1 MSFAKIKRRSF
12 SSPRVLIVEDETIVA
27 LDLQCTLEQLGCSVI
42 QIVSS
47 GEESIE
53 AARKYSPDVILMDI
67 KLKGKI
73 DGIKAAEIIYQRW
86 KIPIIYIS
94 AYSDLQSLQRMNKI
108 KNYGYLNKPFAE
120 YELKSFLEKA
130 LGQKGPL

>member
-1 MSFAKIKRRSF
+1 MNFSDIKRQF
-12 SSPRVLIVEDETIVA
+12 VNPPRVLIVEDETIVA
-27 LDLQCTLEQLGCSVI
+27 LDLQCTLEQLGCLVVK
-42 QIVSS
+42 IVSS

-94 AYSDLQSLQRMNKI
+94 AYSDFQSLQRMNRI
-108 KNYGYLNKPFAE
+108 KNFGYLNKPFAE
-120 YELKSFLEKA
+120 YELKSFLDKA
-130 LGQKGPL
+130 LSHDCPL